1 MLSKVVSVVVQ
12 ASKVRN
18 KGRHHSARCVDEPAF
33 RPRSGEYQ
41 DTGPRQ
47 DCRGRIDDLATE
59 QATTDHV
66 RMVAPPVFEIPVDDP
81 GTARLAAVHADRL
94 EVCRDLQSEG
104 LTPSP
109 ELVREVF
116 EHSRIAGRSPAISV
130 LFQEIPP
137 PKGRTLV
144 TPADFAARPQDLA
157 CLARLAPE
165 FARVGAD
172 SIVVGFVDAAG
183 LPDVRAVGTAV
194 EIAAEHGLEIAF
206 HRAFDLADD
215 PAEAARLLVD
225 LGVARTL
232 AAGVPGYALDG
243 VSIHQRVERLGIA
256 ASAVSADGIGIV
268 PCGGIRSG
276 NAMDFRRITP
286 HIHASCRRGAR
297 DARSGEFDD
306 REAATLRT
314 VVHRDR
320 P

>member
-1 MLSKVVSVVVQ
+1 MVVSVVVR
-12 ASKVRN
+12 ASKGRN

-137 PKGRTLV
+137 PKDRTLV

-225 LGVARTL
+225 LGVTRTL
-232 AAGVPGYALDG
+232 AAGTPGYDIDRTSLE
-243 VSIHQRVERLGIA
+243 HRVERLRLA
-256 ASAVSADGIGIV
+256 ASEVADDELAIV
-268 PCGGIRSG
+268 PCGGIRVR
-276 NAMDFRRITP
+276 NAGLFAQVTSNV
-286 HIHASCRRGAR
+286 HASCRRPSTGLEP
-297 DARSGEFDD
+297 GGFDHE
-306 REAATLRT
+306 EAGSLRAL
-314 VVHRDR
+314 VHGV
-320 P
+320 